1 MVTIV
6 YHLLQEAQTAISIR
20 STVRLRK
27 DRLFAGVIDTIS
39 EIQLHFL
46 LKKKVVSKMLILYYF
61 SFKTDLDKP
70 SNVRLFINGMYYKA
84 TVYSYNLYP
93 FKRVIW
99 K

>member
-27 DRLFAGVIDTIS
+27 DRFFAGVIDTII

-46 LKKKVVSKMLILYYF
+46 LNKSGIKNLDIVDYF
-61 SFKTDLDKP
+61 SQKTDLDKP
-70 SNVRLFINGMYYKA
+70 SNVRLFSLTEWIIRPQFMVIIYILLKA
-84 TVYSYNLYP
+84 
-93 FKRVIW
+93 
-99 K
+99 